1 MNLSSFV
8 LGLAFPLLVR
18 STIKRKPLLHFE
30 PFRVTF
36 LCRKWSRAVKNKGKN
51 TPLPCV

>member
-1 MNLSSFV
+1 MNPSSFV

-18 STIKRKPLLHFE
+18 STIKEKLYYVFSR
-30 PFRVTF
+30 FRVTF
-36 LCRKWSRAVKNKGKN
+36 LCRKWSQAVTNKSKN

>member
-1 MNLSSFV
+1 MNPSSFV

-18 STIKRKPLLHFE
+18 STIKIKALLVFTR
-30 PFRVTF
+30 FRVTF
-36 LCRKWSRAVKNKGKN
+36 LCRKWSQAVTNKSKK